1 MHPTRA
7 LSRAALPAYRS
18 VDPTAVM
25 APFYAC
31 LFGMMLSDAGYGL
44 VMIVGILALIFL
56 KKPAKKN
63 ARLLWVLFGGA
74 VMTVVWGAAYNT
86 WDGLYSSVGRSA

>member
-1 MHPTRA
+1 
-7 LSRAALPAYRS
+7 
-18 VDPTAVM
+18 M

-86 WDGLYSSVGRSA
+86 WMGFTAPWSA